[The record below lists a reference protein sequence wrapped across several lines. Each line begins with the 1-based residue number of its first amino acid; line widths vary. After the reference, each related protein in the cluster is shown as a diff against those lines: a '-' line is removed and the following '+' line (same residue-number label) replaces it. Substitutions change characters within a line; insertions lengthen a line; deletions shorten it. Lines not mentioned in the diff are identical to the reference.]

1 MVLKIEIDRE
11 KLIKERFVLWF
22 VFCVPGVGVNKL
34 AQYKKILISVPDNL
48 LEEMDTLVSN
58 EKTNRSMLVR
68 EAMSLYI
75 REKHKVELRDHMRKG
90 YEEMAEI
97 NLRLAEG
104 CLGADNDQQ
113 SIYEERLG
121 EMEETW

>member
-1 MVLKIEIDRE
+1 
-11 KLIKERFVLWF
+11 
-22 VFCVPGVGVNKL
+22 VGVNKL

-48 LEEMDTLVSN
+48 LEELDIMVSN
-58 EKTNRSMLVR
+58 EKTNRSMVVR

-75 REKHKVELRDHMRKG
+75 REKQKVELRDKMRRG

-113 SIYEERLG
+113 RIYEERLG

>member
-1 MVLKIEIDRE
+1 M
-11 KLIKERFVLWF
+11 
-22 VFCVPGVGVNKL
+22 
-34 AQYKKILISVPDNL
+34 AQYKRILISVPDSL
-48 LEEMDTLVSN
+48 LQELDSMVSS

-75 REKHKVELRDHMRKG
+75 REKHRVEMRDKMRRG

-97 NLRLAEG
+97 NLRLAEV

-113 SIYEERLG
+113 SVYEERLG

>member
-1 MVLKIEIDRE
+1 M
-11 KLIKERFVLWF
+11 
-22 VFCVPGVGVNKL
+22 
-34 AQYKKILISVPDNL
+34 AQYKKILISIPNNL
-48 LEEMDTLVSN
+48 LEELDSIVSS

-68 EAMSLYI
+68 EAMNLYI
-75 REKHKVELRDHMRKG
+75 REKHKIELRDKMRNG

-113 SIYEERLG
+113 CRYEEKLG

>member
-1 MVLKIEIDRE
+1 M
-11 KLIKERFVLWF
+11 
-22 VFCVPGVGVNKL
+22 GVNKL

-48 LEEMDTLVSN
+48 LQEIDNLVSN

-68 EAMSLYI
+68 KAVSLYI
-75 REKHKVELRDHMRKG
+75 REKHRVELRDKMRRG

-97 NLRLAEG
+97 NLGLAEV

-121 EMEETW
+121 EMEESW

>member
-1 MVLKIEIDRE
+1 M
-11 KLIKERFVLWF
+11 
-22 VFCVPGVGVNKL
+22 

-48 LEEMDTLVSN
+48 LEELDIMVSN
-58 EKTNRSMLVR
+58 EKTNRSMIVR

-75 REKHKVELRDHMRKG
+75 REKHRVELRDKMRRG

-113 SIYEERLG
+113 SVYEERLG

>member
-1 MVLKIEIDRE
+1 M
-11 KLIKERFVLWF
+11 
-22 VFCVPGVGVNKL
+22 
-34 AQYKKILISVPDNL
+34 AQYKKILISIPDNL
-48 LEEMDTLVSN
+48 LVELDSIASN

-68 EAMSLYI
+68 EAMNLYI
-75 REKHKVELRDHMRKG
+75 REKHKIELRDKMRNG

-104 CLGADNDQQ
+104 CLGADNDQE
-113 SIYEERLG
+113 SRYEERLG